1 MRWKKTSARLLF
13 TLQNRSFVRHAAAAV
28 VVVADVIVVAVVVS
42 TGAGAGVV
50 GIVILKHE
58 PLKKIFLFF
67 SFFSDLN
74 YRHVMVA
81 RSGSLALVRANAV
94 VVVAA
99 LAIASASSSAA
110 AAAYFTLTRN
120 LSHRKE
126 GSKPLENNRFWSHF

>member
-1 MRWKKTSARLLF
+1 LRWKKTSARLLF
-13 TLQNRSFVRHAAAAV
+13 TLQNRSFVRHAAAV
-28 VVVADVIVVAVVVS
+28 VVVVVAVVVS
-42 TGAGAGVV
+42 TCAGAGVV

-94 VVVAA
+94 VVVA

-126 GSKPLENNRFWSHF
+126 RSKLLENNRFWSHF